1 MKKYVLAL
9 LTAILTGTMTLTA
22 CGALTKPAEI
32 LAEKTSAEKTSTG
45 KASTEKTSAAD
56 TEKEDR
62 KESSAAET
70 QNKPQIVIVSET
82 QKETEDSEEGIRT
95 DSFEVAQSR
104 DGLPRPKAGGRDV
117 PDSSWPQVS
126 ALPKDEAAAAAD
138 FVVVSQVIPD
148 AILEIRYH
156 STFNFVG
163 DRIDGYDEPCALLTR
178 EAALAL
184 KEASDDL
191 MAQGYRIKIY
201 DAYRPQDA
209 VNHFVRWAKDLGDT
223 RMKAYFYPEVDKSQL
238 FSSGYIAKRSG
249 HSRGSTVDITLFDL
263 STGKDA
269 DMGGTFDYFGD
280 ASHYEYKK
288 LTPEQKNNRLILRKA
303 MTAHGFKPIST
314 EWWHFTLIDEPY
326 PDTYFNFPVSSEAV
340 EAAGN

>member
-32 LAEKTSAEKTSTG
+32 LAEKIPTEKTSGEKTS
-45 KASTEKTSAAD
+45 AEKTSAAD
-56 TEKEDR
+56 TEKEGR
-62 KESSAAET
+62 KESSAARE
-70 QNKPQIVIVSET
+70 QKESQIVIVSET
-82 QKETEDSEEGIRT
+82 QKETENSN
-95 DSFEVAQSR
+95 VQ
-104 DGLPRPKAGGRDV
+104 
-117 PDSSWPQVS
+117 DSSRPQVT

-223 RMKAYFYPEVDKSQL
+223 RMKAYFYSEVDKSQL

-288 LTPEQKNNRLILRKA
+288 LTPEQKKNRLILRKA

>member
-32 LAEKTSAEKTSTG
+32 LAEKISAEKTS
-45 KASTEKTSAAD
+45 ADKTSAAD
-56 TEKEDR
+56 KKKEDR
-62 KESSAAET
+62 KESSAAEN

-82 QKETEDSEEGIRT
+82 QKETENSN
-95 DSFEVAQSR
+95 VQ
-104 DGLPRPKAGGRDV
+104 
-117 PDSSWPQVS
+117 DSSWPQVS

>member
-32 LAEKTSAEKTSTG
+32 LAEKTSAEKTSAEKTS
-45 KASTEKTSAAD
+45 AEKTSAAD
-56 TEKEDR
+56 KKKEDR
-62 KESSAAET
+62 KESSAAEN
-70 QNKPQIVIVSET
+70 QKEPQIVIVSET
-82 QKETEDSEEGIRT
+82 QKETENSN
-95 DSFEVAQSR
+95 VQ
-104 DGLPRPKAGGRDV
+104 
-117 PDSSWPQVS
+117 DSSWPQVT

-288 LTPEQKNNRLILRKA
+288 LTPEQKKNRLILRKA

-314 EWWHFTLIDEPY
+314 EWWHFTLVDEPY

>member
-32 LAEKTSAEKTSTG
+32 LAEKI
-45 KASTEKTSAAD
+45 STEKTSA
-56 TEKEDR
+56 EKPSASENKREDR
-62 KESSAAET
+62 KESSAARE
-70 QNKPQIVIVSET
+70 QKESQIVIVSET
-82 QKETEDSEEGIRT
+82 QKETEDS
-95 DSFEVAQSR
+95 A
-104 DGLPRPKAGGRDV
+104 V
-117 PDSSWPQVS
+117 PDSSWPQVT

-184 KEASDDL
+184 KAASDDL

>member
-32 LAEKTSAEKTSTG
+32 LAEKISAEKTS
-45 KASTEKTSAAD
+45 ADKTSAAD
-56 TEKEDR
+56 KKKEDR
-62 KESSAAET
+62 KESSAAEN
-70 QNKPQIVIVSET
+70 QKEPQIVIVSET
-82 QKETEDSEEGIRT
+82 QKETENSN
-95 DSFEVAQSR
+95 VQ
-104 DGLPRPKAGGRDV
+104 
-117 PDSSWPQVS
+117 DSSWPQVT

-138 FVVVSQVIPD
+138 FVVVRQVIPD
-148 AILEIRYH
+148 AILEFRYH

-184 KEASDDL
+184 KAASDDL

-209 VNHFVRWAKDLGDT
+209 VNHFVRWAKDLKDT
-223 RMKAYFYPEVDKSQL
+223 RMKEYFYPEVDKSQL

>member
-1 MKKYVLAL
+1 
-9 LTAILTGTMTLTA
+9 
-22 CGALTKPAEI
+22 
-32 LAEKTSAEKTSTG
+32 
-45 KASTEKTSAAD
+45 
-56 TEKEDR
+56 
-62 KESSAAET
+62 
-70 QNKPQIVIVSET
+70 
-82 QKETEDSEEGIRT
+82 
-95 DSFEVAQSR
+95 
-104 DGLPRPKAGGRDV
+104 
-117 PDSSWPQVS
+117 
-126 ALPKDEAAAAAD
+126 
-138 FVVVSQVIPD
+138 
-148 AILEIRYH
+148 
-156 STFNFVG
+156 
-163 DRIDGYDEPCALLTR
+163 
-178 EAALAL
+178 
-184 KEASDDL
+184 

-209 VNHFVRWAKDLGDT
+209 VNHFVRWAKDLKDT

>member
-1 MKKYVLAL
+1 M
-9 LTAILTGTMTLTA
+9 
-22 CGALTKPAEI
+22 
-32 LAEKTSAEKTSTG
+32 
-45 KASTEKTSAAD
+45 
-56 TEKEDR
+56 
-62 KESSAAET
+62 
-70 QNKPQIVIVSET
+70 
-82 QKETEDSEEGIRT
+82 
-95 DSFEVAQSR
+95 
-104 DGLPRPKAGGRDV
+104 
-117 PDSSWPQVS
+117 
-126 ALPKDEAAAAAD
+126 
-138 FVVVSQVIPD
+138 IPD

-314 EWWHFTLIDEPY
+314 EWWHFTLVDEPY

>member
-32 LAEKTSAEKTSTG
+32 LAEKISAEKTSTG

-56 TEKEDR
+56 TEKEGR
-62 KESSAAET
+62 KESSAARE
-70 QNKPQIVIVSET
+70 QKEPQIVIVSET
-82 QKETEDSEEGIRT
+82 QKETENSN
-95 DSFEVAQSR
+95 VQ
-104 DGLPRPKAGGRDV
+104 
-117 PDSSWPQVS
+117 DSSWPQVT

-138 FVVVSQVIPD
+138 FVVVRQVIPD

-184 KEASDDL
+184 KAASDDL

>member
-32 LAEKTSAEKTSTG
+32 LAEKISTEKTSTG

-62 KESSAAET
+62 KESSAARE
-70 QNKPQIVIVSET
+70 QKEPQIVIVSET
-82 QKETEDSEEGIRT
+82 QKETENSN
-95 DSFEVAQSR
+95 VQ
-104 DGLPRPKAGGRDV
+104 
-117 PDSSWPQVS
+117 DSSRPQVT

-209 VNHFVRWAKDLGDT
+209 VNHFVRWAKDLKDT
-223 RMKAYFYPEVDKSQL
+223 RMKEYFYPEVDKSQL